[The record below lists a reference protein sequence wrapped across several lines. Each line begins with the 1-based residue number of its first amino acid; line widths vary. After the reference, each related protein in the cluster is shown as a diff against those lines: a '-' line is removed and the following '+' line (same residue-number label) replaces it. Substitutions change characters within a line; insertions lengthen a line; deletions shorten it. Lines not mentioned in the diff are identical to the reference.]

1 MNRLLKE
8 SKTSIKD
15 LCKVLN
21 VSHQTIH
28 NYKNSSWLKIDV
40 SQAELIANHLKVR
53 TKDLIEIIL
62 RDNRKWKEF

>member
-28 NYKNSSWLKIDV
+28 NYKNSKWLKIDV
-40 SQAELIANHLKVR
+40 SQAEIIAKHLKVR

-62 RDNRKWKEF
+62 RDNKEK